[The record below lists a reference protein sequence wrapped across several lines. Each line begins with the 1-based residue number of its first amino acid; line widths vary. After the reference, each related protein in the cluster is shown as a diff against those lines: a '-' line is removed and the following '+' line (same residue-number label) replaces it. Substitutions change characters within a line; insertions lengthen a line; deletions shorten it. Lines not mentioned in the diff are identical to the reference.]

1 MAKIKTPKGIYYF
14 HPKNLTIHKNTI
26 NRDVA
31 FENLK
36 VVVRILQDANIQM
49 SPAFGTLLGIIR
61 ENNFI
66 EWDTDID
73 LFVLSEYKDK
83 LLESL
88 WLMKD
93 EGLELVRVDRCNH
106 LYSVMRNG
114 EYIDFYIM
122 DRVSPEIRTSYG
134 DTFMFEKYLI
144 DLIDWDFRG
153 LSISVPREYDQCLE
167 FLYGDWRTP
176 VKYFKTKH
184 KRSYTAKKHI
194 LFYLKPILPF
204 SIRFWLLKRHHRKD
218 LEKFLAK
225 CKQKNVNL
233 QYKINW

>member
-1 MAKIKTPKGIYYF
+1 MAKIKTLKGEYYYR
-14 HPKNLTIHKNTI
+14 PVNLTTHNNTI

-36 VVVRILQDANIQM
+36 VVVRILKDANVQV

-73 LFVLSEYKDK
+73 LFVLGEDKEK

-88 WLMKD
+88 WQMKE

-122 DRVSPEIRTSYG
+122 DSISPEIRTNYG
-134 DTFMFEKYLI
+134 DSFVLEKYLS

-153 LSISVPREYDQCLE
+153 LSISVPREYEQCLE
-167 FLYGDWRTP
+167 FFYGDWRTP
-176 VKYFKTKH
+176 VKYYKSKH
-184 KRSYTAKKHI
+184 KFSYKAKKYF
-194 LFYLKPILPF
+194 LFYLKQKLPYKLQ
-204 SIRFWLLKRHHRKD
+204 FWLLKRRHRKD
-218 LEKFLAK
+218 LDKFLAK
-225 CKQKNVNL
+225 CNKRNVNL
-233 QYKINW
+233 QYKINY